1 MLFDSLP
8 RSVDG
13 APYDLVFLDRD
24 GTLNERVPGS
34 YVCRAADLVLL
45 DGVAGAVARLN
56 ASGAT
61 VIVVT
66 NQRGIARGLMTWED
80 LHIVHA
86 ALVSGLASAGG
97 HVDGFAVCPHDV
109 NECSCR
115 KPADGLFREV
125 LAAAPWA
132 SATRCAMVGDTWA
145 DVVPAVGLGMR
156 AVILEAG
163 NDSPDGR
170 WERCGDLA
178 GAVDL
183 LL

>member
-1 MLFDSLP
+1 MLLGSVP
-8 RSVDG
+8 RCADG
-13 APYDLVFLDRD
+13 APYDLVLLDRD

-45 DGVAGAVARLN
+45 DGVTDAVARLN

-61 VIVVT
+61 VVVVT
-66 NQRGIARGLMTWED
+66 NQRGIARGLMTWDD
-80 LHIVHA
+80 LHDVHA
-86 ALVSGLASAGG
+86 ALAAGLASGGG
-97 HVDGFAVCPHDV
+97 HVDAFAVCPHEVD
-109 NECSCR
+109 ECACR

-132 SATRCAMVGDTWA
+132 SAARCVMIGDHRT

-156 AVILEAG
+156 AVLLGVWTDPVDDPWEHCHDLSEAVG
-163 NDSPDGR
+163 
-170 WERCGDLA
+170 
-178 GAVDL
+178 L